1 VTALLWSLWA
11 AAQDRCAPEPAQV
24 AYDRGYAAQQA
35 QQTNEALFAYLECLR
50 LDPSCVPCQYEIGW
64 TYYAREE
71 WGDAVSAWE
80 RTLALQP
87 AHPDAARWLA
97 EARVHFA
104 GGEVALSPSGLRVP
118 IGTTSTP
125 PGAPVSLTLVA
136 RFQNYNPS
144 TTDGRD
150 RYDRDVE
157 SPKSARFL
165 PDGSRLYVNSLE
177 GARTLVYDAHDLV
190 KIGVIEHAFREGA
203 ASLFRGEDSVFGYPY
218 NRAPPGEQ
226 PNEFLGK
233 PVESELS
240 HGRWLWLPYYRRS
253 WDIGGTSPSAVA
265 VVDTRLDR
273 IVRVLPTGPIPK
285 YVAASP
291 DGRWVAVTHWGD
303 NTLGIVDTRAG
314 EPDSFVYLPDRLVVE
329 EALPQENLGNLDRDA
344 ACGLCLRG
352 TVFTPD
358 SRTLLVAR
366 MGGGGI
372 AGFSAPHGRR
382 RSFAYLGTI
391 GGEPP
396 TPRHLV
402 ISPDG
407 EWLYVSSNRAGSVSR
422 IPLDWVI
429 EALHAAGGGQIE
441 LDAWHSVYVGS
452 GARTIELSPDGRWL
466 FAAVNDS
473 AEVVV
478 VDTASLE
485 VVSRVRTDSYAVG
498 LAVSPDGRRLV
509 TTSQGKGGQGGNSV
523 CVFELTVR

>member
-1 VTALLWSLWA
+1 VIALLWQAALA
-11 AAQDRCAPEPAQV
+11 QDCATDAAQA
-24 AYDRGYAAQQA
+24 AYDRGYTAQQA

-50 LDPSCVPCQYEIGW
+50 LDPGCVPCQYEIGW

-71 WGDAVSAWE
+71 WGDAVTAWE
-80 RTLALQP
+80 KTLQLRP
-87 AHPDAARWLA
+87 AHPEAAQWLQ
-97 EARVHFA
+97 EAQTRFA
-104 GGEVALSPSGLRVP
+104 GGEVTLSSSGLRVP

-125 PGAPVSLTLVA
+125 PDAPVALTLVA

-144 TTDGRD
+144 PSHRD
-150 RYDRDVE
+150 DRFDRDVE

-177 GARTLVYDAHDLV
+177 GSHTIVYDAHELV
-190 KIGVIEHAFREGA
+190 KVGVIEHDFRDGA
-203 ASLFRGEDSVFGYPY
+203 APLFYGEDTVFGYPY
-218 NRAPPGEQ
+218 NRPPPADS

-265 VVDTRLDR
+265 IVDTHLDR

-291 DGRWVAVTHWGD
+291 DGKWVAVTHWGD
-303 NTLGIVDTRAG
+303 NTLGIVDTRAQQ
-314 EPDSFVYLPDRLVVE
+314 PDRFAYLQDRLVVE
-329 EALPQENLGNLDRDA
+329 EALPQENLSNLDRDA
-344 ACGLCLRG
+344 ACGFCLRG

-358 SRTLLVAR
+358 SKTLLVAR

-382 RSFAYLGTI
+382 RSFAYLGTV

-402 ISPDG
+402 VSPDG
-407 EWLYVSSNRAGSVSR
+407 EWLYLSSNRSGQVSR
-422 IPLDWVI
+422 IPLDWVV
-429 EALHAAGGGQIE
+429 EALHSAGGEQVE
-441 LDAWHSVYVGS
+441 LDGWKSAYVGP

-478 VDTASLE
+478 VDTVSFE

-498 LAVSPDGRRLV
+498 LAVSPDGTRLV